1 MQTYLL
7 FAILVLISVSVGLN
21 LYLLRKVSWVFRLAE
36 RIRSG
41 NEHQF
46 RQLFRQL
53 QLLHALERQLA
64 LPKSLPPT
72 GGKAGTPDF
81 LKLVADHVLTAKPRL
96 VIECGSGISTIVLA
110 RCLQLNGM
118 GHVYSLEHMPEFAS
132 ATREELSRQ
141 GLVEWGTVL
150 DAPLVTHTAPDQ
162 TFQWYKS
169 ADLPEGSIDLLVVDG
184 PPARTG
190 ASPRYPAGPMLFHRL
205 SSNGAIVV
213 DDARRPEERAV
224 IERWR
229 KQFTQFNFQTN
240 LDDFQKGVCVV
251 RRP

>member
-7 FAILVLISVSVGLN
+7 IAILALISVSVGLN
-21 LYLLRKVSWVFRLAE
+21 LYLLRKVNWVFRLTE
-36 RIRSG
+36 RIRSS
-41 NEHQF
+41 NAHQF

-72 GGKAGTPDF
+72 GGKAGAPDF
-81 LKLVADHVLTAKPRL
+81 LQLVADHVLTAKPRL

-110 RCLQLNGM
+110 RCLQMNGV
-118 GHVYSLEHMPEFAS
+118 GHVFSMEHMPEFAR
-132 ATREELSRQ
+132 ATREALSLQ

-150 DAPLVTHTAPDQ
+150 DAPLVTHTASDQ

-169 ADLPEGSIDLLVVDG
+169 ADLPEGSIDLLIVDG

-190 ASPRYPAGPMLFHRL
+190 ANPRYPAGPMLFHRL
-205 SSNGAIVV
+205 SSSGTIVV
-213 DDARRPEERAV
+213 
-224 IERWR
+224 
-229 KQFTQFNFQTN
+229 
-240 LDDFQKGVCVV
+240 
-251 RRP
+251 